1 MCGKGREAE
10 SDCKSDAVV
19 ICREVVDEVVEEVV
33 LGRPV
38 ETTEWGGRALYP
50 RVLGGGDIAV
60 ISAEGRDRS
69 FLFLDFSLSAGS
81 GSSAV
86 C

>member
-10 SDCKSDAVV
+10 RDCKSDAEVT
-19 ICREVVDEVVEEVV
+19 CREVVDEVV
-33 LGRPV
+33 LDRLV
-38 ETTEWGGRALYP
+38 ETTGWGGRALYP

-60 ISAEGRDRS
+60 ISAEGRDGC

-86 C
+86 